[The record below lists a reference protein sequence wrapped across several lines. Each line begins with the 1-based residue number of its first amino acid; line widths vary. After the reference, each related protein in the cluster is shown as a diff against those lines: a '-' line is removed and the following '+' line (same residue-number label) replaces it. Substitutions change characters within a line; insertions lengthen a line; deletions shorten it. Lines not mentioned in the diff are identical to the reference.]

1 MSAPKPGSAEWLR
14 YMTASKI
21 AAVVGTSPYE
31 SRFSLWHRM
40 HGDLGPQDEK
50 PEMEY
55 GTFIEPALL
64 AWFAAK
70 HPELAVSKG
79 QWFTSGR
86 FGATPDGLFWDGVDQ
101 SASRFRGTVECKTGR
116 LSYEWA
122 DGVPPGYYD
131 QTQWGLHVTGEDTA
145 YVVAD
150 VAMELREYRVDYDAE
165 RVEFLVHEADVFME
179 SLDENRP
186 PALDGSAHT
195 YQAIRQLHPEID
207 PESVD
212 VPDELAVR
220 WLDSREAVDTATEQ
234 EQQARNEIA
243 DLMGNAQRAVWNDT
257 TLITRQARAGGTPF
271 LKAAR
276 GLPSTKKRSAA

>member
-1 MSAPKPGSAEWLR
+1 MTGPKPGSPEWLK

-55 GTFIEPALL
+55 GKYIEPALL
-64 AWFAAK
+64 AWFADK
-70 HPELAVSKG
+70 HPEFTVTRG

-86 FGATPDGLFWDGVDQ
+86 FGATPDGLFWAEMGAG
-101 SASRFRGTVECKTGR
+101 ASRFRGLVECKTGR

-131 QTQWGLHVTGEDTA
+131 QTQWSLHVAGEDVA

-150 VAMELREYRVDYDAE
+150 VAMEFREYRIDYDAE
-165 RVEFLVHEADVFME
+165 RIAFLEHEADLFME
-179 SLDENRP
+179 SLDEHRP

-195 YQAIRQLHPEID
+195 YQAIRQLHPDVD

-220 WLDSREAVDTATEQ
+220 WLDARERVTEATDAEQ
-234 EQQARNEIA
+234 LAKNEIA
-243 DLMGNAQRAVWNDT
+243 DLMGNAQRAVWNDI
-257 TLITRQARAGGTPF
+257 TLLTRQARGGGTPF
-271 LKAAR
+271 LKAAS
-276 GLPSTKKRSAA
+276 GLPSARKAA